1 MKTLKQIVA
10 LLLGIA
16 ALLASIFSLMDVK
29 RNAERNKQ
37 AADFATQAI
46 LSAQSSA
53 LLEPTLDV
61 DASRLELLSTEVR
74 NTELTPVS
82 QTLDVQASI
91 QKIDNKLKNI
101 QEEKDS
107 EKEKEETKAEQQAE
121 AAPAGPNYNDDND
134 YPNFCGRLHIPAAGV
149 DVALYNNTDQETCN
163 REDSACVFPKA
174 PQDGGSNIVADNEM
188 PGLTSVAIGSTAYV
202 VTSSGEQINYICVDA
217 FDGHNDVTGFDA
229 LQKNDGTVVWGT
241 ADLIVYTC
249 LSDAYNV
256 RIVCFNRAGGG
267 KAANNP
273 RLKSRACSGKS
284 TL

>member
-10 LLLGIA
+10 LLLSIA

-29 RNAERNKQ
+29 RNVERNKQ

-46 LSAQSSA
+46 LSAQSST

-61 DASRLELLSTEVR
+61 DASRLELLSTEAR

-101 QEEKDS
+101 QEEKNS
-107 EKEKEETKAEQQAE
+107 EKEKEEETKAEQQAE
-121 AAPAGPNYNDDND
+121 AAPTGPNYNDDND

-174 PQDGGSNIVADNEM
+174 PQDGGSNIVADNEI
-188 PGLTSVAIGSTAYV
+188 PGLTSVTIGSTAYV
-202 VTSSGEQINYICVDA
+202 ITPSGEQINYVCVDA
-217 FDGHNDVTGFDA
+217 FAGHNDVTGFDA

-256 RIVCFNRAGGG
+256 RIVCF
-267 KAANNP
+267 
-273 RLKSRACSGKS
+273 SRA
-284 TL
+284 

>member
-74 NTELTPVS
+74 STELTPVS

-101 QEEKDS
+101 QEEKNS
-107 EKEKEETKAEQQAE
+107 EKEKEEEYMAR
-121 AAPAGPNYNDDND
+121 P
-134 YPNFCGRLHIPAAGV
+134 GV
-149 DVALYNNTDQETCN
+149 IETMHDFSFAK
-163 REDSACVFPKA
+163 E
-174 PQDGGSNIVADNEM
+174 
-188 PGLTSVAIGSTAYV
+188 L
-202 VTSSGEQINYICVDA
+202 
-217 FDGHNDVTGFDA
+217 
-229 LQKNDGTVVWGT
+229 
-241 ADLIVYTC
+241 
-249 LSDAYNV
+249 
-256 RIVCFNRAGGG
+256 
-267 KAANNP
+267 
-273 RLKSRACSGKS
+273 
-284 TL
+284 